1 MTQYL
6 ILSMQQNVEICIK
19 CFICTTKHTPFFGCT
34 ISFLSF
40 EQAFLY
46 VNMLEGLSVC
56 AIEYNTTNWVLGRL
70 GRGGAKAVM
79 SLLTCNSDGNM

>member
-1 MTQYL
+1 ML
-6 ILSMQQNVEICIK
+6 QNVEICIK

-46 VNMLEGLSVC
+46 VNMLEGLNVC
-56 AIEYNTTNWVLGRL
+56 AIEYNTTISHLRCLVDLVTPRML
-70 GRGGAKAVM
+70 VHM
-79 SLLTCNSDGNM
+79 